1 MSAKRKEIMN
11 HEKILKRLQIEIA
24 GLKSKISDLKKEEKD
39 IRRKSE
45 QLNTPKAG
53 VNILLKIDVLTRHS

>member
-1 MSAKRKEIMN
+1 MN

-53 VNILLKIDVLTRHS
+53 VNILLKIDVLTR